1 MKLANYSEESW
12 HLYSVQFP
20 SKTTVGKE
28 LHLFIY
34 LFIFLREDLWLISF
48 FIYLFIYFSQRRFV
62 AYQLFT
68 FLVKVSYRCVMTDS
82 FLKLCFPVDNVGT

>member
-1 MKLANYSEESW
+1 MKLANYPEESW

-34 LFIFLREDLWLISF
+34 LFIFLREDLWLS
-48 FIYLFIYFSQRRFV
+48 S
-62 AYQLFT
+62 YQLFT

>member
-1 MKLANYSEESW
+1 MKLANYPEESW

-20 SKTTVGKE
+20 SMTTVGKE

-34 LFIFLREDLWLISF
+34 LFIFLREDLWLS
-48 FIYLFIYFSQRRFV
+48 S
-62 AYQLFT
+62 YQLFT